1 MKYRFAGALLVG
13 LLSMS
18 VSTSQG
24 ADINI
29 TVNGRVVAR
38 PCNIA
43 TTNASID
50 LGDLFTFSLK
60 SAGSTSAWHDT
71 ALSLTNCP
79 IGTSRV
85 VATFSGMV

>member
-29 TVNGRVVAR
+29 TVNGRVVAAVISQL
-38 PCNIA
+38 P
-43 TTNASID
+43 T
-50 LGDLFTFSLK
+50 L
-60 SAGSTSAWHDT
+60 
-71 ALSLTNCP
+71 
-79 IGTSRV
+79 V
-85 VATFSGMV
+85 

>member
-50 LGDLFTFSLK
+50 LGDLFT
-60 SAGSTSAWHDT
+60 
-71 ALSLTNCP
+71 
-79 IGTSRV
+79 
-85 VATFSGMV
+85 

>member
-29 TVNGRVVAR
+29 TVNGRVVAV

-50 LGDLFTFSLK
+50 PAIFTFSLK

-71 ALSLTNCP
+71 ALS
-79 IGTSRV
+79 
-85 VATFSGMV
+85 

>member
-43 TTNASID
+43 TTNA
-50 LGDLFTFSLK
+50 K
-60 SAGSTSAWHDT
+60 
-71 ALSLTNCP
+71 
-79 IGTSRV
+79 
-85 VATFSGMV
+85 

>member
-29 TVNGRVVAR
+29 TVEWWPARVISQLPTLV
-38 PCNIA
+38 
-43 TTNASID
+43 
-50 LGDLFTFSLK
+50 
-60 SAGSTSAWHDT
+60 
-71 ALSLTNCP
+71 
-79 IGTSRV
+79 
-85 VATFSGMV
+85 